1 MKKSTVLMEV
11 AGLLVLTIL
20 LAYDFFPALNNV
32 FYIPKGIL
40 LLLLATV
47 LLLGLFSGRKQV
59 RNAKESLV
67 RHVVTLVYLLLI
79 ITVFTLMGGTS
90 QVGISMES
98 PTLWIIVAISL
109 IQIQRQWRKAATVDR
124 RS

>member
-79 ITVFTLMGGTS
+79 ITVFT
-90 QVGISMES
+90 
-98 PTLWIIVAISL
+98 
-109 IQIQRQWRKAATVDR
+109 
-124 RS
+124 